1 MTATAWETRTAETLV
16 FRYQPDSYAAQHIDV
31 IVAGYERAFSKVS
44 AFFGQSRESL
54 PQLNIYLCEFL
65 PAEDG
70 KASGGETRHNP
81 ETGEIWLT
89 VNSES
94 PGVEPALDL
103 TQLFLQRLFGVVTPD
118 KCFWYDGLAG
128 YLAGKCD
135 PDSHSAGAPARIQ
148 KLFEAGQLPPLV
160 DLLALYGIRQSAAGV
175 SIATAF
181 VGFLV
186 GRNGAERYKRLLAA
200 LEDGRY
206 SRAFQRVYGS
216 PLQTLEQA
224 WYRELEAAAVE
235 SAAGMSDAVNQLI
248 PYMKMYK
255 GRLLAILGCILAAI
269 SFAIFMPM
277 AIRLLVNNILARGPL
292 PFSLPGLA
300 NAGERLNAGD
310 QQIEAL
316 LWLLGAMIFMFALS
330 AFANAFRSRLLGAMG
345 EAVNFDLRMR
355 YFHHLQRL
363 PVGFHRRTP
372 NQDITQRF
380 WSDVTMI
387 SQALTL
393 GIVPMAQ
400 SFLGMLIF
408 GIVLLA
414 INWQLALIS
423 LVGLPLFAF
432 NFQRMRAKMRDATRE
447 RARRVADVSQSL
459 VETLNA
465 QERVRLYGLRDYL
478 GQRIVDRLDLLR
490 NLVVKITEMS
500 SASVSTSL
508 LITNGAQVI
517 VLVYGGLIVIN
528 SQGAEL
534 RTGDLMA
541 FYILLLQFYA
551 PAGLFT
557 GSMGYV
563 SQATTSID
571 RVNGVLKEK
580 AEAEDAEA
588 VKAGPL
594 KEAIR
599 FESVSYGR
607 SSGGKDLISDLSLE
621 IKAGTKVAFVGP
633 PGAGKASIIDL
644 LPRLFEVDAGAIT
657 WDGVDIRKIEGE
669 SLRRQIAVV
678 SQETY
683 VFRAT
688 IYDNVR
694 YGRVE
699 ANDDEVIQAAKLAG
713 LHEFILGLPGGYDSQ
728 VTDRDSTFGLVQRQ
742 RLAVARAL
750 LQDAPVVLMD
760 DALTA
765 LDTAGQA
772 GLENALR
779 GPDRNKTLIR
789 VAQRIGSVLDA
800 DQIFVLDGG
809 KLIEQGRH
817 EDLADAGGLYAQLLK
832 DELGAGA
839 VSGAFQAVR
848 RLARQAPFSALP
860 PEILEEVARLMLY
873 AERSPG
879 DIICRQG
886 TVGDELF
893 VLGRGEVEV
902 VLEDEDGQER
912 ILGLIGE
919 GEYFGEI
926 SFLRRVPRTATV
938 RARTNVELHILRRQD
953 FDQLLER
960 LGTDIAAHLDQTAQA
975 RIEATRAALAATEAA
990 PA

>member
-1 MTATAWETRTAETLV
+1 MSTAAWETRTVGSLV
-16 FRYQPDSYAAQHIDV
+16 FKYQPDSYAAQHIDTL
-31 IVAGYERAFSKVS
+31 VANYQRALAELT
-44 AFFGQSRESL
+44 AFFGQSMDDR
-54 PQLNIYLCEFL
+54 PQITVYLCEFL
-65 PAEDG
+65 PTEDG
-70 KASGGETRHNP
+70 QVPGGETRRNP
-81 ETGEIWLT
+81 EAGEIWLT

-94 PGVEPALDL
+94 PGVEPALEL
-103 TQLFLQRLFGVVTPD
+103 TQLFLHRLFGAATPE
-118 KCFWYDGLAG
+118 KRVWYDGVAG
-128 YLAGKCD
+128 YLAGRSD
-135 PDSHSAGAPARIQ
+135 PDSHSAGATARIQ

-181 VGFLV
+181 VAFLV
-186 GRNGAERYKRLLAA
+186 GHNGAERYKRLLAA
-200 LEDGRY
+200 LEDGSY

-216 PLQTLEQA
+216 PLQSLEQV
-224 WYRELEAAAVE
+224 WYRGLEAASVE
-235 SAAGMSDAVNQLI
+235 GAARMSDAVHQLI

-255 GRLLAILGCILAAI
+255 GRLLAILGCILATI

-277 AIRLLVNNILARGPL
+277 AIRLLVNTILGPRPL
-292 PFSLPGLA
+292 PFPLPGLPDTSLPL
-300 NAGERLNAGD
+300 GSEEQRV
-310 QQIEAL
+310 QAL

-330 AFANAFRSRLLGAMG
+330 AFANAFRSRLLSAMG
-345 EAVNFDLRMR
+345 EAVSFDLRMR

-414 INWQLALIS
+414 INWQLAVVSLI
-423 LVGLPLFAF
+423 GLPLFAF
-432 NFQRMRAKMRDATRE
+432 NFQRMRAKMRDATLE
-447 RARRVADVSQSL
+447 RSRRVADVSQSL

-465 QERVRLYGLRDYL
+465 QEKVRLYGLRDYL
-478 GQRIVDRLDLLR
+478 GQRIVGRLELLR
-490 NLVVKITEMS
+490 NLVVKITEMG
-500 SASVSTSL
+500 SASVSTGA

-517 VLVYGGLIVIN
+517 VLIYGGLIVIN
-528 SQGAEL
+528 SQGADL

-541 FYILLLQFYA
+541 FYVLLLQFYV

-557 GSMGYV
+557 SSMQYV

-580 AEAEDAEA
+580 AEEDDPEA
-588 VKAGPL
+588 VEAGPL

-621 IKAGTKVAFVGP
+621 IKAGKKTAFVGP
-633 PGAGKASIIDL
+633 PGAGKATLMEL
-644 LPRLFEVDAGAIT
+644 LPRLFDVDEGAIT
-657 WDGVDIRKIEGE
+657 RDGVDLRKISGA
-669 SLRRQIAVV
+669 SLRHQIAVV
-678 SQETY
+678 SQETF

-694 YGRVE
+694 YGRVD
-699 ANDDEVIQAAKLAG
+699 ATDEDVILAAQQAG
-713 LHEFILGLPGGYDSQ
+713 LHEFIMALPGGYDSQ
-728 VTDRDSTFGLVQRQ
+728 VNDRDPTFGLVQRQ

-750 LQDAPVVLMD
+750 LQNASVVLMD
-760 DALTA
+760 DALSS

-772 GLENALR
+772 ELERLLR
-779 GPDRNKTLIR
+779 GPDHGKTLIR
-789 VAQRIGSVLDA
+789 VAQRLGSVLDA
-800 DQIFVLDGG
+800 DQIFVMDGG
-809 KLIEQGRH
+809 QLVEQGRH
-817 EDLADAGGLYAQLLK
+817 GELADAGGLYAQLLK

-873 AERSPG
+873 AERAPG
-879 DIICRQG
+879 DIVCRQG
-886 TVGDELF
+886 SVGDELF
-893 VLGRGEVEV
+893 VVGRGEVEV
-902 VLEDEDGQER
+902 LLEDEEGQER
-912 ILGLIGE
+912 ILGSISE
-919 GEYFGEI
+919 GDYFGEI
-926 SFLRRVPRTATV
+926 SFLRRIPRTATV

-960 LGTDIAAHLDQTAQA
+960 LGSDVAAHLDQTAQA